1 MRVRKKPGAMEALLA
16 FDTVYM
22 DTPMMH
28 RGAWQQVFGNDAP
41 IYAEFGG
48 GKGGFIIEMA
58 KRHPDINFIMVD
70 VITEVMLKAAEK
82 AAKADVPN
90 LRLIKL
96 DLAFLDQV
104 FAPDELTQIYLN
116 FSDPWPKKR
125 HYKRR
130 LTYRDFLMKYREVLK
145 PDGWINFKTDNQLL
159 FEFSLNE
166 FADCDMKMRA
176 ISLNLH
182 SNPVPWNVM
191 TEYERK
197 FSEMGMPIYRVE
209 AQFRL

>member
-1 MRVRKKPGAMEALLA
+1 MEALLA
-16 FDTVYM
+16 FDTVYI
-22 DTPMMH
+22 DTPSINK
-28 RGAWQQVFGNDAP
+28 GIWQSAFGNAAP

-48 GKGGFIIEMA
+48 GKGSFIIEMA
-58 KRHPDINFIMVD
+58 RRHPEVNFIMVD
-70 VITEVMLKAAEK
+70 VITEVMLKAAER
-82 AAKADVPN
+82 AAEAKVPN

-96 DLAFLDQV
+96 DLAEMEQV
-104 FAPDELTQIYLN
+104 FAPDELTRIYLN

-130 LTYRDFLMKYREVLK
+130 LTYRDFLAKYQRALK
-145 PDGWINFKTDNQLL
+145 PDGWIHFKTDNQLL

-176 ISLNLH
+176 ISLDLH
-182 SNPVPWNVM
+182 SKPVPWNVM
-191 TEYERK
+191 TEYEQK